1 MTTTPKYSAS
11 ASSHLPAH
19 PNLEHLKNEA
29 KRRLK
34 TMRAESPAMR
44 LSEAQL
50 LVARSYGFPSW
61 RKLKSHIDALND
73 SRLQLVNAV
82 RDGDLETMRKILDIH
97 PELVNASA
105 DVHPAMRPDDTLNM
119 RMIHLAI
126 EVAKIDVLRL
136 LVERGA
142 DLHARNRG
150 GRTPLHD
157 CFELNHDDY
166 AKTLLDSGAVPDVCA
181 AAAYGMHNQLERIL
195 AADPA
200 KANDLTTGNSP
211 LGWSAY
217 GHQPASATILFQHGA
232 IADRPPYDACAWG
245 PATFV
250 SATDVARLLLEH
262 GANPNW
268 QDDAGNAP
276 MHRVITSRLVVDPAN
291 FVQLLLDS
299 GADPSLKNHEG
310 RTPFDEAE
318 ALHQAGK
325 DAETYFPVRP
335 KGPKQLEPTIGIL
348 RRRLAKLPAVNS
360 IWL

>member
-1 MTTTPKYSAS
+1 MTDTPNRSAS
-11 ASSHLPAH
+11 ASSKLPAH

-29 KRRLK
+29 KQRVK
-34 TMRAESPAMR
+34 TMRAESPAAR

-50 LVARSYGFPSW
+50 HVARSYGFPSW

-82 RDGDLETMRKILDIH
+82 RDGDLETMRKILDVH
-97 PELVNASA
+97 PDLVNASV

-142 DLHARNRG
+142 DLQARNRD

-157 CFELNHDDY
+157 CFELGHDDY
-166 AKTLLDSGAVPDVCA
+166 AKILLDADAVPDVCA
-181 AAAYGMHNQLERIL
+181 AAAYGMHDQLERIL

-200 KANDLTTGNSP
+200 SANDLSTGNSP

-217 GHQPASATILFQHGA
+217 GHQPASAAILFQHGA

-250 SATDVARLLLEH
+250 SATEVARLLLEH
-262 GANPNW
+262 GAKPNW
-268 QDDAGNAP
+268 QDEAGNTP
-276 MHRVITSRLVVDPAN
+276 MHRVITSRLVVDPAK
-291 FVQLLLDS
+291 FVQLLLDC
-299 GADPSLKNHEG
+299 GANPGLKNHEG
-310 RTPFDEAE
+310 RTALDEAE
-318 ALHQAGK
+318 ILHRAGK
-325 DAETYFPVRP
+325 DAETYFHARP
-335 KGPKQLEPTIGIL
+335 RGPKKLEPTITIL
-348 RRRLAKLPAVNS
+348 RGELPS
-360 IWL
+360 